1 MLDYAAFPQQRQ
13 DLIRQQLQEK
23 GRVVC
28 ATLAETLGVSEHTV
42 RRDLQEL
49 AREGICKKVYGGAV
63 SVLVS
68 QGDLLARTEKNGAEK
83 ARLGL
88 ACSRLVKADSVIFID
103 AGSTNL
109 AFTRALP
116 PETALTAVTHSPVI
130 AVELMKLPR
139 CEVIMIGGRLHKS
152 SGGSLGITA
161 FSQIRDIR
169 FDQLF
174 LGGCALDSEEGLT
187 GFDFEDVEF
196 KKALI
201 SRSDEIVVA
210 MTKEKIPGV
219 ARYTVAACE
228 ELTQLVVE
236 KTLSAD
242 LLTAFQGKNIR
253 LTHPDIR

>member
-13 DLIRQQLQEK
+13 SLIRERLKEK

-28 ATLAETLGVSEHTV
+28 AMLAAELGVSEHTV

-63 SVLVS
+63 SVLTS
-68 QGDLLARTEKNGAEK
+68 QGDLLSRTEKNSAEK

-109 AFTRALP
+109 AFARALP
-116 PETALTAVTHSPVI
+116 PEMPLTAVTHSPVI
-130 AVELMKLPR
+130 AAELMRLPR

-152 SGGSLGITA
+152 SGGSLGLTA

-169 FDQLF
+169 FDRLF

-187 GFDFEDVEF
+187 GFDYEDVEF

-201 SRSDEIVVA
+201 SRSDEIIVA
-210 MTKEKIPGV
+210 MTREKIPGV
-219 ARYTVAACE
+219 ARYTIAACE

-236 KTLSAD
+236 ETLPME
-242 LLTAFQGKNIR
+242 LLAIFREKNIQ
-253 LTHPDIR
+253 LTHPAPA

>member
-13 DLIRQQLQEK
+13 TLIRQQLLEK

-28 ATLAETLGVSEHTV
+28 ATLAEQLNVSEHTV

-49 AREGICKKVYGGAV
+49 AREGVCKKVYGGAV
-63 SVLVS
+63 SVLAS
-68 QGDLLARTEKNGAEK
+68 PGDLLARTEKNSAEK

-88 ACSRLVKADSVIFID
+88 ACSRLVNPQSVIFID

-109 AFTRALP
+109 AFAHALSP
-116 PETALTAVTHSPVI
+116 DVALTAVTHSPLI
-130 AVELMKLPR
+130 AAALMKLPR
-139 CEVIMIGGRLHKS
+139 CEVIMIGGRLHKAT
-152 SGGSLGITA
+152 GGSLGITA
-161 FSQIRDIR
+161 FSQIQDIR

-187 GFDFEDVEF
+187 GFDYEDVEF
-196 KKALI
+196 KKALK
-201 SRSDEIVVA
+201 SRSEEIIVA
-210 MTKEKIPGV
+210 VTREKIPGV

-236 KTLSAD
+236 AD
-242 LLTAFQGKNIR
+242 LPAETLAAFREKGVS
-253 LTHPDIR
+253 LVHP

>member
-13 DLIRQQLQEK
+13 SLIRQELQEK

-28 ATLAETLGVSEHTV
+28 ATLAEQLGVSEHTV

-63 SVLVS
+63 SVLAS

-88 ACSRLVKADSVIFID
+88 ACSRLVKPQSVIFID

-109 AFTRALP
+109 AFARALP
-116 PETALTAVTHSPVI
+116 PEMALTVVTHSPII
-130 AVELMKLPR
+130 ALELMKLPR
-139 CEVIMIGGRLHKS
+139 CETIVIGGRLHTAT
-152 SGGSLGITA
+152 GGSLGITA

-187 GFDFEDVEF
+187 GFDYEDVEF
-196 KKALI
+196 KKALTG
-201 SRSDEIVVA
+201 RSDEIIVA
-210 MTKEKIPGV
+210 MTREKIPGV
-219 ARYTVAACE
+219 ARYTVVACE
-228 ELTQLVVE
+228 ALTQLVVE
-236 KTLSAD
+236 AD
-242 LLTAFQGKNIR
+242 LPADTLAAFREKNIA
-253 LTHPDIR
+253 LVHP

>member
-13 DLIRQQLQEK
+13 LLIRDRLKEK

-28 ATLAETLGVSEHTV
+28 AMLAVELGVSEHTV

-68 QGDLLARTEKNGAEK
+68 QGDLLARTGKNGAEK

-88 ACSRLVKADSVIFID
+88 ACSRLVKADSMIFID

-109 AFTRALP
+109 AFASALP
-116 PETALTAVTHSPVI
+116 PETALTVATHSPVI
-130 AVELMKLPR
+130 AAELMRLPR
-139 CEVIMIGGRLHKS
+139 CEVIMIGGRLQRS
-152 SGGSLGITA
+152 IGGSLGITA

-187 GFDFEDVEF
+187 GFNYEDVEF

-201 SRSDEIVVA
+201 SRSEEIIVA

-236 KTLSAD
+236 ETLSAE
-242 LLTAFQGKNIR
+242 LLAAFREKNIR
-253 LTHPDIR
+253 LTHPESA

>member
-13 DLIRQQLQEK
+13 AFIRQQLQLK
-23 GRVVC
+23 GRVIC
-28 ATLAETLGVSEHTV
+28 AVLAAELGVSEHTV

-49 AREGICKKVYGGAV
+49 AREGVCKKVYGGAV

-68 QGDLLARTEKNGAEK
+68 QGDLLARTAQNSEEK

-88 ACSRLVKADSVIFID
+88 ACSRLVKAESVIFID

-109 AFTRALP
+109 AFASALSR
-116 PETALTAVTHSPVI
+116 ETALTAVTHSPVI
-130 AVELMKLPR
+130 AAELMRLPR

-174 LGGCALDSEEGLT
+174 LGGCALDSEAGLT
-187 GFDFEDVEF
+187 GFDYEDVEF

-201 SRSDEIVVA
+201 SRSDEIIVA
-210 MTKEKIPGV
+210 MTREKIPGV

-236 KTLSAD
+236 KTLSAE
-242 LLTAFQGKNIR
+242 LLAAFREKNLR
-253 LTHPDIR
+253 LTHPDSA